1 MFIKS
6 GLVFQ
11 NKNKIAEEKETFFFF
26 FKDQDI
32 LQQSIG
38 VCSGAHTENTHHYV
52 SSKMVTLEN
61 KISLINYFSFNFLFF
76 SSAEIFTST
85 HT

>member
-26 FKDQDI
+26 K
-32 LQQSIG
+32 
-38 VCSGAHTENTHHYV
+38 
-52 SSKMVTLEN
+52 
-61 KISLINYFSFNFLFF
+61 KIKTYYNNP
-76 SSAEIFTST
+76 
-85 HT
+85 